1 MFVFSSTD
9 WTTPLT
15 PPPPNHHHHQVHHL
29 YQNRQQ
35 QHHVAGGN
43 AAAAAAAADV
53 PTITT
58 AEDSTV
64 AALSLRLQ
72 AELRAA
78 KSRHLSCTEVLL
90 PPELLERVAAEMV
103 SMSEKE
109 PCGIRGCSVFIEFED
124 EPSNSR

>member
-1 MFVFSSTD
+1 M
-9 WTTPLT
+9 
-15 PPPPNHHHHQVHHL
+15 
-29 YQNRQQ
+29 
-35 QHHVAGGN
+35 VANTN
-43 AAAAAAAADV
+43 AAAAAAAV
-53 PTITT
+53 PTIST

-64 AALSLRLQ
+64 AAIAQRLQ

-90 PPELLERVAAEMV
+90 PPELLERIAAEMV

-124 EPSNSR
+124 EPSSSRYARISIILKI